1 MLMKPWKQELSP
13 CWTHAQDAKRDMRSA
28 LSRTALL
35 GELRVK
41 KVIDLVP
48 DPVRRIHGLL
58 EADFNPLQLCKWVPH
73 RQRSS
78 LLHQRAAC
86 TWLLGSSLC
95 GMPLACICASVTN
108 L

>member
-1 MLMKPWKQELSP
+1 
-13 CWTHAQDAKRDMRSA
+13 MRSA

-48 DPVRRIHGLL
+48 EPVRRIHGLL
-58 EADFNPLQLCKWVPH
+58 EADFNPLQLCKWVPT
-73 RQRSS
+73 RQRSP
-78 LLHQRAAC
+78 LPHQQAAC
-86 TWLLGSSLC
+86 TLLLGSSLC
-95 GMPLACICASVTN
+95 PALLTWICAPLTG

>member
-1 MLMKPWKQELSP
+1 M
-13 CWTHAQDAKRDMRSA
+13 QDAKRDMRSA

-35 GELRVK
+35 GELRMK

-48 DPVRRIHGLL
+48 EPVRRIHGLL

-73 RQRSS
+73 QNNSTVFSCCSVYHELAACTSLRGSS
-78 LLHQRAAC
+78 LLPK
-86 TWLLGSSLC
+86 LF
-95 GMPLACICASVTN
+95 ACISASLTK